1 MDCSLWL
8 NRKKIDS
15 AAQIPDNLD
24 VASLRGYFLAGSLI
38 EWLKE
43 HGGKRYAAKLAKLS
57 YDDPSLNEKI
67 AAIFGGA
74 PLPSKPLDGNAR
86 CYFDITG
93 CDTHCSYFSGSAG
106 SLKLP
111 DWLSSANLSSGI
123 SGSYLNYLEISS
135 FLTYLSGKY
144 AWFVSTSFSETSFSR
159 WEWLLRLL
167 NGYSGGSFVST
178 SFSET
183 SFSRWE
189 WLLRLLN
196 GYSGGSFVST
206 SFSETSFSQWEWLLR
221 LLWGYSSGSFV
232 STSFSETSFSQWEW
246 LLRLL
251 SGYSSGSFVSTSF
264 SETSFSQ
271 WEWLLRL
278 LLGYSSG
285 SFVSTSFSE
294 TGSSQWERF
303 FEMFGSFGGGSFS
316 QMIPFMD
323 EYDFI
328 MLKTLMICPLD
339 RFGYGIHII

>member
-57 YDDPSLNEKI
+57 GDDPSLNEKI

-74 PLPSKPLDGNAR
+74 PLPSKPLAGDAR
-86 CYFDITG
+86 CACDIQ
-93 CDTHCSYFSGSAG
+93 CSYFSGIAG

-123 SGSYLNYLEISS
+123 SGSYLSSLEISS
-135 FLTYLSGKY
+135 FLAYLSGKY
-144 AWFVSTSFSETSFSR
+144 GSFSISGSFGGSFSEWEWEWLWLLSGYSGGSFVSASFSETSFSR

-167 NGYSGGSFVST
+167 SGYSGGSFVSA
-178 SFSET
+178 
-183 SFSRWE
+183 
-189 WLLRLLN
+189 
-196 GYSGGSFVST
+196 
-206 SFSETSFSQWEWLLR
+206 
-221 LLWGYSSGSFV
+221 
-232 STSFSETSFSQWEW
+232 SFSETSFSQWEW

-251 SGYSSGSFVSTSF
+251 SGYSG
-264 SETSFSQ
+264 
-271 WEWLLRL
+271 
-278 LLGYSSG
+278 G

-303 FEMFGSFGGGSFS
+303 FEMFGSVGGGSFS
-316 QMIPFMD
+316 VKIPLEMN